1 MNKKGFSL
9 IELLLVIAI
18 IGIFGV
24 LSFNFLSQSNTD
36 TRLNS
41 EITKLKQII
50 LKYGK
55 LSQINHEPY
64 LITFNDI
71 DNSSSMKIYKLKND
85 NYKRFVADD
94 CSTIDINNNNT
105 YEIVSEEYNLFKN
118 LKILGCSNDDTSNI
132 CFNSNSELVNI
143 TDVAIVDFTT
153 FIEDDVN
160 CINFKTNNK
169 VTSFN
174 VFKLG
179 TLK

>member
-24 LSFNFLSQSNTD
+24 LSFNFLNQSNTD
-36 TRLNS
+36 TRLYS
-41 EITKLKQII
+41 EITKLKQLI
-50 LKYGK
+50 LKYGI
-55 LSQINHEPY
+55 LSQINNEPY

-94 CSTIDINNNNT
+94 CSAIDINNNNT
-105 YEIVSEEYNLFKN
+105 FEIVNEEYNLFKN
-118 LKILGCSNDDTSNI
+118 LKILGCNNNNASNI

-153 FIEDDVN
+153 YVEDVVN
-160 CINFKTNNK
+160 CVNFKTNNK

-174 VFKLG
+174 IFKLG
-179 TLK
+179 TIQ